1 MKKLLTIIILLAVM
15 AASCTK
21 PDPTLEISF
30 DKPEQMIV
38 VPGSELTI
46 GYTIKSGLKDV
57 DFVLKPG
64 SGIVSANLRPS
75 AVDALKGEILLRFA
89 GSFSTAVLELSLSHE
104 LNAITAKFTFEAE
117 TLMRDSAG
125 AFNLGPEG
133 GVINLDFK
141 TNVPYKLSIPSNAAS
156 WVKESSSKAVSSY
169 GIGLEIAPNDGYDRA
184 TTVTVECESGSSM
197 LSYNITQLGVQTY
210 LVFDSTL
217 DSVELPEIFGQ
228 NLSGKIRWNNLGAFS
243 LWEQKIT
250 HEYVGE
256 AVPHTVTMEMLGAE
270 GFSFGNLSGI
280 SRINIKEF

>member
-1 MKKLLTIIILLAVM
+1 MKKLLTIITLFAVM

-46 GYTIKSGLKDV
+46 GYTIKSGRPDV

-64 SGIVSANLRPS
+64 SGIAGATLRPS
-75 AVDALKGEILLRFA
+75 EADALRGEILVKFSR
-89 GSFSTAVLELSLSHE
+89 SFETATLDLSLSHD
-104 LNAITAKFTFEAE
+104 LNAITARFTFEAE

-141 TNVPYKLSIPSNAAS
+141 TNVPYKIQILSNAAS
-156 WVKESSSKAVSSY
+156 WVKEISSKAVSAYS
-169 GIGLEIAPNDGYDRA
+169 IGLEIAPNAGFDRA
-184 TTVTVECESGSSM
+184 TTVTVEAGSNT
-197 LSYNITQLGVQTY
+197 LSYAITQAGVDTS

-228 NLSGKIRWNNLGAFS
+228 NLSGRIRWNNLGAFS
-243 LWEQKIT
+243 LWEQKMT
-250 HEYVGE
+250 HEYEGE
-256 AVPHTVTMEMLGAE
+256 AIPHTVTMQMLGAE